1 LKDRRWLLQ
10 ENVIGDPYSILCIR
24 QHYAIF
30 EVSYSSYHEI
40 EQMFADRNVLFLN
53 LRCISSNCFWYFVTT
68 EKYYT
73 GYIKGIT
80 VSYLKSCRRRL
91 GIWPSQMRINLAT
104 RSGASKTNTYACIN
118 HLRYFN
124 WFSLSISWFL
134 HPQPEK
140 RTAKTNCSV
149 SYLKSCRR
157 RLGIWPSQMRINL
170 ATA

>member
-1 LKDRRWLLQ
+1 MLCTVWGMRRLWVRSSPGAICFAVRFSGCGCRNHDILKLNQLKDRRWLIQ

-40 EQMFADRNVLFLN
+40 EQMFAVRNVLFLN

-68 EKYYT
+68 EKYYS

-104 RSGASKTNTYACIN
+104 RSGASKTNTYDRQIP
-118 HLRYFN
+118 N
-124 WFSLSISWFL
+124 WHMQLF
-134 HPQPEK
+134 K
-140 RTAKTNCSV
+140 
-149 SYLKSCRR
+149 
-157 RLGIWPSQMRINL
+157 
-170 ATA
+170 